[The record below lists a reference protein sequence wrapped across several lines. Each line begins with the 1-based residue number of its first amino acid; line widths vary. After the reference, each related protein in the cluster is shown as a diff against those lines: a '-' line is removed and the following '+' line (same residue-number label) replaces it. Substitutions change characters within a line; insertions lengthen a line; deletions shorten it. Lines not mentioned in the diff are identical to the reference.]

1 MVIPLS
7 QSALTAT
14 ETVAKTLPANAAA
27 YLSSEV
33 GWNVSTDVA
42 RIGGVTKPGLNA
54 NSLRRICGRSIL
66 VHERD
71 AQGKVT

>member
-1 MVIPLS
+1 LS
-7 QSALTAT
+7 QAVLADA
-14 ETVAKTLPANAAA
+14 ETVATTLPANAAA

-54 NSLRRICGRSIL
+54 NRLRRICRLSIL
-66 VHERD
+66 VHVRNE
-71 AQGKVT
+71 